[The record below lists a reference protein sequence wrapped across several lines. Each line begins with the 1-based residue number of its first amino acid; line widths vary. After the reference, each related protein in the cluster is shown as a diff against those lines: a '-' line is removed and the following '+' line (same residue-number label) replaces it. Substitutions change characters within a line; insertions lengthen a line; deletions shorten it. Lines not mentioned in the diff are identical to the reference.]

1 MRSINAKQYVES
13 KKMVQMILFTKKEIE
28 SQVKKKKKLMVTR
41 GEKGEGIN
49 CLYMYI

>member
-28 SQVKKKKKLMVTR
+28 SQIKKKKLWLPEGKR
-41 GEKGEGIN
+41 EKG
-49 CLYMYI
+49 

>member
-28 SQVKKKKKLMVTR
+28 SQIKKKKKNLWLPEGKR
-41 GEKGEGIN
+41 EKG
-49 CLYMYI
+49 

>member
-28 SQVKKKKKLMVTR
+28 SQVKKKKNLWLPEGKR
-41 GEKGEGIN
+41 EKG
-49 CLYMYI
+49 